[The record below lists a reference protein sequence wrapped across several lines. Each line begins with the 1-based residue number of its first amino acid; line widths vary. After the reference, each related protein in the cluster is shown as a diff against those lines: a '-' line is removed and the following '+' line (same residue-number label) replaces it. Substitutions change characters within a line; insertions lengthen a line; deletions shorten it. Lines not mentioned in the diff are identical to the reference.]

1 MSLFMTDKRRT
12 RNNNITKNSNR
23 YPTWA
28 FKNLFIKNKPFRW
41 GMREYGLDLE
51 IGIEDPEEPL
61 YIIELDPKDSKDEES
76 KFEFW
81 LPTKEDWVA
90 MLVLDH
96 GIGVGWISS
105 CVWLDAWNCSDK
117 KGSFSLRRISSFSTI
132 KSAWNSYPVFLK
144 TSRNFRYT
152 SGPPFTKSS
161 KRRRTLSLL
170 LRSACWKYNG
180 LISSKDSM
188 RWKSIKGYIS
198 KHMVK
203 LTL

>member
-28 FKNLFIKNKPFRW
+28 FKNLFINNKPFRW
-41 GMREYGLDLE
+41 GMREYFPDLE

-81 LPTKEDWVA
+81 VA
-90 MLVLDH
+90 MLVPDH

-105 CVWLDAWNCSDK
+105 CVWLDAWICSDK
-117 KGSFSLRRISSFSTI
+117 KGSFSLRRISSFSTTR
-132 KSAWNSYPVFLK
+132 SAKNSYPVFLK
-144 TSRNFRYT
+144 TSRNVTYT
-152 SGPPFTKSS
+152 SGPPCTKSS

-188 RWKSIKGYIS
+188 RWKSIKEYIS
-198 KHMVK
+198 KHMIN
-203 LTL
+203 LQ